1 MTICICALRLLFLF
15 VLHCLVVLVFFLYII
30 HMMWASAAP
39 GLVRETRNGTK
50 NNLSAGE
57 HYVLG
62 CEPRS
67 TVRRELEARL
77 FALLFFQLTRVFMCT
92 HNIPWWAR
100 LDNVYLW
107 EFVYV
112 RYDFCSCLCCTAWLF
127 LCVLLYIIHMMCA
140 SAAPGLVRETSNGK
154 KNNLSAGEHY

>member
-1 MTICICALRLLFLF
+1 MTSDNLHLCVTTF
-15 VLHCLVVLVFFLYII
+15 VLVCVALLGCSCVFLYII

-77 FALLFFQLTRVFMCT
+77 FALFFFPLTRVFMCT
-92 HNIPWWAR
+92 HNIP
-100 LDNVYLW
+100 
-107 EFVYV
+107 
-112 RYDFCSCLCCTAWLF
+112 
-127 LCVLLYIIHMMCA
+127 
-140 SAAPGLVRETSNGK
+140 
-154 KNNLSAGEHY
+154 